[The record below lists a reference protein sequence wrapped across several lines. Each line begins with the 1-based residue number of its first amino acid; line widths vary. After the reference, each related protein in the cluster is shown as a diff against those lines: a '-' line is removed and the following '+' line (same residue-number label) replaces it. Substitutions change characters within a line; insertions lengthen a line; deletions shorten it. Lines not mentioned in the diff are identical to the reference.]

1 MQNRLVWISAQ
12 SVIQEHR
19 TAENLTSG
27 TFLVAVTE
35 EERVW
40 RIIYKLFTVSAKIV
54 HGGIVVNVLMNHW
67 ILKSVF

>member
-12 SVIQEHR
+12 SVTQEHR
-19 TAENLTSG
+19 IAENLTSG

-40 RIIYKLFTVSAKIV
+40 RIIYKLCTVSAKIA
-54 HGGIVVNVLMNHW
+54 HGGIAVKVLMNHW
-67 ILKSVF
+67 ILKSIF